1 MEKSNKKNEKGQRIA
16 KVMARAGVC
25 SRREAERWI
34 EDGRVRV
41 NGTVLDTPA
50 FLVNDEDRIVVDDKV
65 IAHGSRQEETKLWR
79 YYKPSGLVT
88 SHKDEKGRPTVFDDL
103 PEYMPRVISVGRL
116 DLTTEGLL
124 LLTND
129 GALSRF
135 LELPSTGWKRR
146 YRVRVFGEVNQ
157 EALEKLKE
165 GIIIDGVRYGSIDV
179 VFERQQGSNAWLI
192 VSLKEGKN
200 REIRRVM
207 EHMGLQVNRLIRV
220 SYGPFQLG
228 HMKKGE
234 VDEITGKVLK
244 EQLAAFFKEQ
254 EQKK

>member
-1 MEKSNKKNEKGQRIA
+1 MDKSNKKNEKGQRIA

-34 EDGRVRV
+34 ADGRVRL
-41 NGTVLDTPA
+41 NGKILETPA
-50 FLVNDEDRIVVDDKV
+50 TLVTNEDRIVVDDKV
-65 IAHGSRQEETKLWR
+65 IAHGSRQEETRLWR
-79 YYKPSGLVT
+79 YYKPDGLVT
-88 SHKDEKGRPTVFDDL
+88 THKDEKGRETVFDAL
-103 PEYMPRVISVGRL
+103 PEEMPRVISVGRL

-129 GALSRF
+129 GALSRY

-146 YRVRVFGEVNQ
+146 YRVRVFGDINEQ
-157 EALEKLKE
+157 ALQALKD
-165 GIIIDGVRYGSIDV
+165 GITVDGVRYGEIDV
-179 VFERQQGSNAWLI
+179 VFERQQGSNSWLS

-207 EHMGLQVNRLIRV
+207 EHLNLKVNRLIRV

-228 HMKKGE
+228 NMKKGE

-244 EQLAAFFKEQ
+244 EQLAGFFKEQ
-254 EQKK
+254 NK

>member
-1 MEKSNKKNEKGQRIA
+1 MDKSNKKNEKGQRIA

-34 EDGRVRV
+34 ADGRVRL
-41 NGTVLDTPA
+41 NGKILETPA
-50 FLVNDEDRIVVDDKV
+50 TLVTNEDRIVVDDKV
-65 IAHGSRQEETKLWR
+65 IAHGSRQEETRLWR
-79 YYKPSGLVT
+79 YYKPDGLVT
-88 SHKDEKGRPTVFDDL
+88 THKDEKGRETVFDAL
-103 PEYMPRVISVGRL
+103 PEEMPRVISVGRL

-129 GALSRF
+129 GALSRY

-146 YRVRVFGEVNQ
+146 YRVRVFGDINEQ
-157 EALEKLKE
+157 ALQALKD
-165 GIIIDGVRYGSIDV
+165 GITVDGVRYGEIDV
-179 VFERQQGSNAWLI
+179 VFERQQGSNSWLS

-207 EHMGLQVNRLIRV
+207 EHLNLKVNRLIRV

-228 HMKKGE
+228 NMKKGE
-234 VDEITGKVLK
+234 VVEITGKVLK
-244 EQLAAFFKEQ
+244 EQLASFFKEQ
-254 EQKK
+254 NK

>member
-1 MEKSNKKNEKGQRIA
+1 MDKSNKKNEKGQRIA

-34 EDGRVRV
+34 ADGRVRL
-41 NGTVLDTPA
+41 NGKILETPA
-50 FLVNDEDRIVVDDKV
+50 TLVTNEDRIVVDDKV
-65 IAHGSRQEETKLWR
+65 IAHGSRQEETRLWR
-79 YYKPSGLVT
+79 YYKPDGLVT
-88 SHKDEKGRPTVFDDL
+88 THKDEKGRETVFDAL
-103 PEYMPRVISVGRL
+103 PEEMPRVISVGRL

-129 GALSRF
+129 GALSRY

-146 YRVRVFGEVNQ
+146 YRVRVFGDINEQ
-157 EALEKLKE
+157 ALQALKD
-165 GIIIDGVRYGSIDV
+165 GITVDGVRYGEIDV
-179 VFERQQGSNAWLI
+179 VFERQQGSNSWLS

-207 EHMGLQVNRLIRV
+207 EHLNLKVNRLIRV

-228 HMKKGE
+228 NMKKGE

-244 EQLAAFFKEQ
+244 EQLASFFKEQ
-254 EQKK
+254 NK